1 MSKDG
6 TKYSSLISLFVMN
19 ESLLDRISSTRA
31 RRRLDN
37 SRRMHEDFVLLNVDM
52 SSAFS
57 VVASGGAS
65 AQHPKHT
72 DD

>member
-1 MSKDG
+1 
-6 TKYSSLISLFVMN
+6 
-19 ESLLDRISSTRA
+19 
-31 RRRLDN
+31 
-37 SRRMHEDFVLLNVDM
+37 MHEDFVLLNVDM

-72 DD
+72 NFKVDNGVLRLGIDLVGPNYP